1 MHFINYDQTHLL
13 NDFNFREIHKRSCN
27 FKCFIRNMIFMRFVV
42 RKQNF
47 GTWKINDQSI
57 LNNNIMCFPQKPICL
72 VDFALSNHLFVFSFL
87 LASEEV
93 CPSITTFMFDRTC
106 FLCTRRYQSPSKSHR
121 FVSQLSAVVIFC
133 FNHVIPD
140 RIFPNPNPNRLIK
153 NWVTIIHKRWVP
165 GFNE

>member
-1 MHFINYDQTHLL
+1 M
-13 NDFNFREIHKRSCN
+13 
-27 FKCFIRNMIFMRFVV
+27 FMSFVV

-72 VDFALSNHLFVFSFL
+72 VDFPLSNHLFVFSFL

-106 FLCTRRYQSPSKSHR
+106 FLCTRRSQSPSKSHR

-133 FNHVIPD
+133 FDHVIPD
-140 RIFPNPNPNRLIK
+140 RIFRHRLIK
-153 NWVTIIHKRWVP
+153 KLGNRSPNERWIS
-165 GFNE
+165 GFNK